1 MEYVIVIGLAIV
13 IAVIAVASERRA
25 RAKGK
30 RVSGALTG
38 AFGSLDEVFRPATH
52 SANMV
57 QEAETRMP
65 APAPLAGDPG
75 PTPNPSVTDTPGTA
89 TRAGVSLTDG

>member
-1 MEYVIVIGLAIV
+1 MEYVIVIGLAIL
-13 IAVIAVASERRA
+13 IAVVSVASERRR

-38 AFGSLDEVFRPATH
+38 AFGSIDEVFRPATH
-52 SANMV
+52 SANTI

-65 APAPLAGDPG
+65 APAPLAGDLG
-75 PTPNPSVTDTPGTA
+75 PDDA
-89 TRAGVSLTDG
+89 R

>member
-1 MEYVIVIGLAIV
+1 MEYIVVIGLAI
-13 IAVIAVASERRA
+13 AVAVLSVASERRA

-38 AFGSLDEVFRPATH
+38 AFGSIDEVFRPATH

-57 QEAETRMP
+57 KEAETRMP
-65 APAPLAGDPG
+65 APAPLAGGPG
-75 PTPNPSVTDTPGTA
+75 PEDEPPPGQAPEARA
-89 TRAGVSLTDG
+89 TRRP